1 MARPRNQTARRAQL
15 LAAARQAVSVH
26 GPARVRVADIA
37 DAAGVAR
44 GSVHYYFRDLDQL
57 LEQVYKDAVDR
68 FFTQR
73 LDAVTGLRDARDKLV
88 ACARRGLPTG
98 ADDELARLLYWFGPE
113 TTDNAV
119 FAAHCQ
125 GLFDR
130 QVAVYSGLLEVGEA
144 QDHFVLAEPAVDV
157 AANLVTL
164 EDGYGLHIV
173 TGNHSVTPERAL
185 SLVLGYA
192 RSATGCADLTPDRPV
207 QESPRA

>member
-15 LAAARQAVSVH
+15 ITAAGRAVSTY

-44 GSVHYYFRDLDQL
+44 GSVHYYFRDLGDL

-88 ACARRGLPTG
+88 VCARRGLPTG
-98 ADDELARLLYWFGPE
+98 PDDELVRLLYWFGPE
-113 TTDNAV
+113 TTDNPV
-119 FAAHCQ
+119 FAAHGQ

-130 QVAVYSGLLEVGEA
+130 QVAVYTGILEVGEA
-144 QDHFVLAEPAVDV
+144 QGHFTLTESAIDI

-173 TGNHSVTPERAL
+173 TGNRSVTPERAL

-192 RSATGCADLTPDRPV
+192 RTATGCANLTPDRPV
-207 QESPRA
+207 QEHPRA

>member
-15 LAAARQAVSVH
+15 LAAARQAVSAH

-37 DAAGVAR
+37 HAAGVAK
-44 GSVHYYFRDLDQL
+44 GSVHYYFRDLDDL

-73 LDAVTGLRDARDKLV
+73 LEAVAGLPDARDKLV

-98 ADDELARLLYWFGPE
+98 PDDELARLLYWFGPE
-113 TTDNAV
+113 MTANPV
-119 FAAHCQ
+119 FSAHGQ

-130 QVAVYSGLLEVGEA
+130 QVAVYCGLLQVGEA
-144 QDHFVLAEPAVDV
+144 QGHFTLIQPALDI

-164 EDGYGLHIV
+164 EDGYGLHV
-173 TGNHSVTPERAL
+173 VSGNRSITPQRAL
-185 SLVLGYA
+185 SLVLGFA
-192 RSATGCADLTPDRPV
+192 RTATNSPDLTPDRP
-207 QESPRA
+207 A